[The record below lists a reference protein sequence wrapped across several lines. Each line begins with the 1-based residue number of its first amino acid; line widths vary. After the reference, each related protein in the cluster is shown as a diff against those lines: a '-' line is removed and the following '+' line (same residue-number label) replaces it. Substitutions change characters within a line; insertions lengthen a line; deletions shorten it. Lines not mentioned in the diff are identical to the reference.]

1 MSIRVNMDSNHV
13 RGRWIMLVLTRRS
26 MQTLRIGNDVTV
38 TVLEIRGSQVR
49 LGVSAPRDIAI
60 HREEIL
66 DGARVK
72 HRMPDSG
79 S

>member
-1 MSIRVNMDSNHV
+1 
-13 RGRWIMLVLTRRS
+13 

-49 LGVSAPRDIAI
+49 IGVNAPRDIAI
-60 HREEIL
+60 HREEIF
-66 DGARVK
+66 DGTRGK
-72 HRMPDSG
+72 RRMPGG